1 MLTEILVLLLL
12 VLLNAFFSLSE
23 MALVSSRKV
32 RLKTEADKGKHGYTL
47 ALKTRESPSRYLS
60 TIQVAITL
68 IGILMGTVSGTSFS
82 QWLARQL
89 TAWHVAEKYASSLS
103 VAIVVLAITVIS
115 VVLGE
120 LVPKSIALNNPEH
133 IVGLTI
139 QPMHALS
146 VIFFPI
152 VKLLSSM
159 TDGLMKLFG
168 FSHRSES
175 AITPEE
181 VKILVEQGEKSGIF
195 EAAEREMVEEVL
207 SLDDRRVTLF
217 MTPRTDVLALDTEDT
232 KDQHIRSII
241 EHSEFAF
248 LPVCKGDLDHIQ
260 GMLEVKQALRQLA
273 EGHFVSVEACMEQP
287 VMIPETF
294 SGLQA
299 LGILRDAK
307 KSAGLIV
314 DEFGG
319 ISGLV
324 TIGDLLEA
332 VASFSEEEK
341 SEVPEIIRRS
351 DGSFLVDGSMPI
363 DEFSEHIGMG
373 PDLISGED
381 YDTVAGFV
389 LHCAGTIPK
398 AGDVIE
404 WPPLRIEVVDMDGKR
419 IDKVLVSRIQTF
431 VDERQ

>member
-1 MLTEILVLLLL
+1 MLTEIIVLLAL

-32 RLKTEADKGKHGYTL
+32 RLKTEADKGTPGYRL
-47 ALKTRESPSRYLS
+47 ALRTRESPSRYLS

-82 QWLARQL
+82 QWLARHL
-89 TAWHVAEKYASSLS
+89 TQWHVAEKYASMLS

-139 QPMHALS
+139 RPMHALS
-146 VIFFPI
+146 IIFFPI
-152 VKLLSSM
+152 VKFLSSM

-168 FSHRSES
+168 FSRRAES

-181 VKILVEQGEKSGIF
+181 VKILVEQGEKSGMF

-217 MTPRTDVLALDTEDT
+217 MTPRTDVIALDTEDSRD
-232 KDQHIRSII
+232 KNIRSII
-241 EHSEFAF
+241 EHSEFGF
-248 LPVCKGDLDHIQ
+248 LPVGEGDLDHIK

-273 EGHFVSVEACMEQP
+273 ESHFVSVEACMEQP

-324 TIGDLLEA
+324 TVGDLLEA

-341 SEVPEIIRRS
+341 NEVPEILRRS
-351 DGSFLVDGSMPI
+351 DGSYLVDGSMPI
-363 DEFSEHIGMG
+363 DEFSAHIGMG

-389 LHCAGTIPK
+389 LHCAGSIPK

-419 IDKVLVSRIQTF
+419 IDKVLVSRTEVVI
-431 VDERQ
+431 DERH